1 MGRAPFRV
9 KIFQGSNALC
19 KVVFFAMTRG
29 AGRVKKADARCYA
42 ALPPRLDTLRGLDS
56 NRSQMIFRK
65 KGARPWD

>member
-1 MGRAPFRV
+1 V
-9 KIFQGSNALC
+9 KIFQGSDASCN
-19 KVVFFAMTRG
+19 VVFFAMARG
-29 AGRVKKADARCYA
+29 DERVKKVGARCYA